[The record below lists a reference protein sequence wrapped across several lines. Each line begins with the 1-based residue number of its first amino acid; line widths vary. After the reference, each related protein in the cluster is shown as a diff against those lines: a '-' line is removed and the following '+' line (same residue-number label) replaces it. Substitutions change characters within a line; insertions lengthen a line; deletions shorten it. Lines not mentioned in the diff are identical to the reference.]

1 MSQPLQSPSLVAA
14 ESRFPA
20 PSLEP
25 ASAGDRFLATLL
37 DSFVAG
43 VPAFIPIVGWL
54 WAIVYFWTKDAL
66 PFLGGQ
72 SVGKKVLGLRVVS
85 LDSGKPIK
93 GEYGTAIT
101 RQLSLAIPIFNIVD
115 ACMVLSSEHRRF
127 GDKWAKTT
135 VVKNSPA
142 LDLEAKG

>member
-1 MSQPLQSPSLVAA
+1 MSQPLPSSSIVSA

-20 PSLEP
+20 PNPEP

-37 DSFVAG
+37 DTFVAG
-43 VPAFIPIVGWL
+43 VPAFIPIAGWL
-54 WAIVYFWTKDAL
+54 WAILYIWTKDAL

-72 SVGKKVLGLRVVS
+72 SVGKKVMGLRVVHMET
-85 LDSGKPIK
+85 GKPIK
-93 GEYGTAIT
+93 GDYGTAIT
-101 RQLSLAIPIFNIVD
+101 RQLSLAIPFFNIAD
-115 ACMVLSSEHRRF
+115 ACMVLSSDRRRF
-127 GDKWAKTT
+127 GDKWAKTI